1 MNEPVTDAA
10 LQRRTDHFLD
20 RVRRTGQQSM
30 AAVAEAVTESARRIG
45 QRPDDPVTAMADAVL
60 PSLRVI

>member
-10 LQRRTDHFLD
+10 LQRRTDQFLD

-30 AAVAEAVTESARRIG
+30 AAIAEAVADSARRIG
-45 QRPDDPVTAMADAVL
+45 QRPTIRWRRWPM
-60 PSLRVI
+60 RCCRRYG